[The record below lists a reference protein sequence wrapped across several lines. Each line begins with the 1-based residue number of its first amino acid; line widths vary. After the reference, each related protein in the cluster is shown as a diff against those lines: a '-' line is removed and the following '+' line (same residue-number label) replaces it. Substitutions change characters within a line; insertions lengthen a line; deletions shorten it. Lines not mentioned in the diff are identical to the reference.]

1 ILQIRLCIRAQH
13 HPIPTPRAPIPR
25 IPASTITAAAIRS
38 SRGGGQIKSRMR
50 TTLGGGDH
58 GVDDL
63 VEALAAAGAEEFERE
78 GADFLGP
85 AHALEV
91 AEEVGVDVVEGGG
104 GGEMGEE
111 VGFEGFWGGG
121 IGWGG

>member
-1 ILQIRLCIRAQH
+1 
-13 HPIPTPRAPIPR
+13 
-25 IPASTITAAAIRS
+25 
-38 SRGGGQIKSRMR
+38 MR
-50 TTLGGGDH
+50 TTLGGGDD

-111 VGFEGFWGGG
+111 VGFEGFWGGWCCGGCGGG
-121 IGWGG
+121 IGWGGHIFLCFEHCIIGEVRGVGVIESE

>member
-1 ILQIRLCIRAQH
+1 
-13 HPIPTPRAPIPR
+13 
-25 IPASTITAAAIRS
+25 
-38 SRGGGQIKSRMR
+38 MR
-50 TTLGGGDH
+50 TTLGGGDD

-85 AHALEV
+85 AHTLEV

-111 VGFEGFWGGG
+111 VGFEGFWGGWCCSCG
-121 IGWGG
+121 